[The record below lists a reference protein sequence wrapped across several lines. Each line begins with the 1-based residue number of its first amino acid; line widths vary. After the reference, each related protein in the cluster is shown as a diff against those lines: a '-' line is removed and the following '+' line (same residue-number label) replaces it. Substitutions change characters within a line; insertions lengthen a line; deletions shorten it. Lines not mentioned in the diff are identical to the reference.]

1 MGSRKE
7 RGIIMGFW
15 SGRLIWLESLV
26 GDRLEPIFKANPL
39 DSGRTLQLCIQFS
52 ELVNARL
59 VLLLDLLRNP
69 PNFTRIFPDS
79 DCACNC
85 LY

>member
-1 MGSRKE
+1 MGE
-7 RGIIMGFW
+7 
-15 SGRLIWLESLV
+15 
-26 GDRLEPIFKANPL
+26 RLEPIFEANSL
-39 DSGRTLQLCIQFS
+39 DSGRTLQLCVQFS

-69 PNFTRIFPDS
+69 PNFTRILPDS
-79 DCACNC
+79 DRARDC